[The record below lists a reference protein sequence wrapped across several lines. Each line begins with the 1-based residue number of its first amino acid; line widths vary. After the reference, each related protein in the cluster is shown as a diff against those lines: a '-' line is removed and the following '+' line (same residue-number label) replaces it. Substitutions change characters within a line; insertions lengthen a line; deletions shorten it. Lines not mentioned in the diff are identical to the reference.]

1 MKSRLL
7 FTTSTLGLLALLAM
21 PVLVAAQEGEQ
32 QKAVHFEHYTVTD
45 LGVLGT
51 GTNSSGFD
59 MNTAGWVGG
68 SSNLIPG
75 GPQHAFL
82 WYGGG
87 PLKDLGTLGGGPC
100 PNCNSAADGPNS
112 FGEAPIISEIATA
125 DPNGEDF
132 CGFGSHLQCRGAIWR
147 FGRLKAL
154 PNMPGGH
161 NAVPIRI
168 NNLGQSVGWAETGI
182 SDPTCAQTT
191 PFQVFRFQAVT
202 WDLDGVIHQLSP
214 LMSMGDT
221 VAFAFGINDR
231 GEAVGTSG
239 TCSTVGLPPAF
250 LNGQHVV
257 LWGRDGTPRYLGTL
271 GDENNTNFNVAAS
284 INDLGEV
291 DGTSQFT
298 DGTIH
303 SFKWTSAT
311 GMQDIGTLPGAFA
324 TIAPCC
330 NTINNRSQIVGFSIG
345 ANGSTAFLWQDNVI
359 KDLNDLVPADS
370 PLHLLAGE
378 SINDA
383 REITGQ
389 GCVLPACTELHAFRA
404 SPMQR

>member
-7 FTTSTLGLLALLAM
+7 FATATVGLSTLQAM
-21 PVLVAAQEGEQ
+21 PVRVAAQEAEQ
-32 QKAVHFEHYTVTD
+32 QKAAHFQHYTVTD

-51 GTNSSGFD
+51 GTNSSGFG

-68 SSNLIPG
+68 SSNLVPG
-75 GPQHAFL
+75 GPQHAFI

-87 PLKDLGTLGGGPC
+87 PLRDLGTLGGDAC
-100 PNCNSAADGPNS
+100 LNCNSAADGPNS
-112 FGEAPIISEIATA
+112 FGEVPIISEIATA

-132 CGFGSHLQCRGAIWR
+132 CAFGTHLQCRGAIWL
-147 FGRLKAL
+147 FGRLKPL
-154 PNMPGGH
+154 PNLPGGH
-161 NAVPIRI
+161 NAVSIGI

-182 SDPTCAQTT
+182 SDPTCEQTT

-202 WDLDGVIHQLSP
+202 WDLDGRIHQLSP
-214 LMSMGDT
+214 LQGDT

-231 GEAVGTSG
+231 GKAVGTSG

-250 LNGQHVV
+250 VNGQHAV
-257 LWGRDGTPRYLGTL
+257 LWERDGTPRYLGTL
-271 GDENNTNFNVAAS
+271 GDSSNTMFNAAGS
-284 INDLGEV
+284 INDRDEV

-298 DGTIH
+298 DSTIH

-330 NTINNRSQIVGFSIG
+330 NSINNRSQIVGFSIDS
-345 ANGSTAFLWQDNVI
+345 NGSTAFLWQDNAI
-359 KDLNDLVPADS
+359 KDLNDLVPANS
-370 PLHLLAGE
+370 PLHLLAAQ

-383 REITGQ
+383 GEITGQ
-389 GCVLPACTELHAFRA
+389 GCVMPACTELHAFRA
-404 SPMQR
+404 RPAQR